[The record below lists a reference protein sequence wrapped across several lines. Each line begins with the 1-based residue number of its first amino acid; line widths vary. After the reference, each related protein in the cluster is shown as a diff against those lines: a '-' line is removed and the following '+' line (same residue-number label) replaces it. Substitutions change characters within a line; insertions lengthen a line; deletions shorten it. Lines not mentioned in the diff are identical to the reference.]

1 MSYVTVAEVKT
12 ALVAGAIADER
23 IQMAIDDA
31 EDEALQFLNITG
43 TSLAEVLGDA
53 LSDSEIDHGTFRSIR
68 RAVILLVQIYIDP
81 TKPDD
86 METIRKAAERLLFPY
101 RENLGV

>member
-1 MSYVTVAEVKT
+1 VSFVSVEEVRI
-12 ALVAGAIADER
+12 ALVAAAISEDR

-43 TSLAEVLGDA
+43 TSLADVLVGSE
-53 LSDSEIDHGTFRSIR
+53 SDGGNWKSIR
-68 RAVILLVQIYIDP
+68 RAVILLASIYIDP
-81 TKPDD
+81 VKAGDIK
-86 METIRKAAERLLFPY
+86 TIRDAAERLLWPY